1 MSSSLSS
8 SETAPRQPP
17 PPNSRTFRPCPDA
30 RQAQSLLDCAVLANG
45 VRMPWVGVG
54 TYRLGAAH
62 VVDVTRAALVAGYR
76 QIDTAFVYG
85 GERTERLVGQAIAQ
99 ALAEGIVENR
109 ADVFVTTKQW
119 RTYHGYGKTLLNLQ
133 VSLRRLGVDYIDLWL
148 MHHPGPAWQPKSQT
162 TTSSATDDDNN
173 QPDDD
178 LWKRTLHQDV
188 HSPADMD
195 RLRSET
201 WRAMEEAYRR
211 GLVRAIGVCNFSLP
225 QLERL
230 ALTATIAPMVLQI
243 EVHPLHPQTAL
254 LEYCAAHGIVV
265 TAYASLGGQDTN
277 RAQWAELLAPPPPA
291 AVVAAETPTP
301 GVAPPKKR
309 KKSAKEPPTDLLHAD
324 PVRALATRHH
334 ATPAQVLLRWA
345 LERGCAVIPKS
356 NAVSR
361 LQENAQLFGFRLA
374 AAEVDGLVTDLSSR
388 KDGANNNNSG
398 RLCWRGDPLRTV
410 DY

>member
-1 MSSSLSS
+1 MSSP
-8 SETAPRQPP
+8 SETAPRQQPS
-17 PPNSRTFRPCPDA
+17 PNSLHFRPCPDA
-30 RQAQSLLDCAVLANG
+30 RRATSLLDCAVLANG
-45 VRMPWVGVG
+45 VLMPWVGVG

-99 ALAEGIVENR
+99 ALAEGILEHR

-119 RTYHGYGKTLLNLQ
+119 RTYHGYDKTLLNLQ
-133 VSLRRLGVDYIDLWL
+133 VSLRRLGLDYIDLWL
-148 MHHPGPAWQPKSQT
+148 MHHPGPAWQPKRPT
-162 TTSSATDDDNN
+162 TTSSATDDDHT
-173 QPDDD
+173 PDDD
-178 LWKRTLHQDV
+178 LWTRTLHPDV

-195 RLRSET
+195 RLRGET

-225 QLERL
+225 QVERL

-254 LEYCAAHGIVV
+254 LDYCAAHGIVV

-277 RAQWAELLAPPPPA
+277 RAQWAKLLGPPPA
-291 AVVAAETPTP
+291 AVAAETL
-301 GVAPPKKR
+301 PKKR
-309 KKSAKEPPTDLLHAD
+309 KKGAKEAPTDLLYAA
-324 PVRALATRHH
+324 PVRALAARHH